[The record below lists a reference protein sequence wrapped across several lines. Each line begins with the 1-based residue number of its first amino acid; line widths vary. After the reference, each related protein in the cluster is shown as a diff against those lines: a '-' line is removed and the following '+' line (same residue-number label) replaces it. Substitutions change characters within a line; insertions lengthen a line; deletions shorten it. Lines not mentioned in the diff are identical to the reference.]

1 MRKTSTH
8 LIRLILG
15 SLGGTRLQPCHKSHL
30 KQRALAPEDQHPV
43 ARCNFSR
50 FYETAPGSQLR
61 FASHAGLFG
70 LLLLLPLTASA
81 QLRVRPEQVVTP
93 RVVPAHIEV
102 ERQKGQ
108 KGKTAT
114 VTLVASILEGYH
126 INSTKPLEDYL
137 IPSRVELD
145 SEEFELIEAK
155 FPAGELKSF
164 SFSEEKLSVYEGTL
178 RIPLRLRAKKD
189 TAPGSYTARIV
200 FHYQAC
206 NDRICLR
213 PTKRTATLSVQLR

>member
-1 MRKTSTH
+1 MQKTN
-8 LIRLILG
+8 
-15 SLGGTRLQPCHKSHL
+15 HKVL
-30 KQRALAPEDQHPV
+30 TV
-43 ARCNFSR
+43 AATGR
-50 FYETAPGSQLR
+50 T
-61 FASHAGLFG
+61 
-70 LLLLLPLTASA
+70 LLPKLIPVLAILVGLPLAASA

-93 RVVPAHIEV
+93 RVVPALIEI
-102 ERQKGQ
+102 ELQ

-145 SEEFELIEAK
+145 SEEFELVEEK
-155 FPAGELKSF
+155 FPEGELKSF

-178 RIPLRLRAKKD
+178 RVPLRLRAKKE
-189 TAPGSYTARIV
+189 TAPGSYPVRIV

-213 PTKRTATLSVQLR
+213 PTKRTATLTVQLR

>member
-1 MRKTSTH
+1 MTPKPMRKTN
-8 LIRLILG
+8 
-15 SLGGTRLQPCHKSHL
+15 P
-30 KQRALAPEDQHPV
+30 
-43 ARCNFSR
+43 
-50 FYETAPGSQLR
+50 QLR
-61 FASHAGLFG
+61 NTRRRWIFG
-70 LLLLLPLTASA
+70 LLLLMPLTASA

-93 RVVPAHIEV
+93 RIKPALV
-102 ERQKGQ
+102 ELQKGE
-108 KGKTAT
+108 TAT

-145 SEEFELIEAK
+145 SEGFELIEAK

-164 SFSEEKLSVYEGTL
+164 SFSEEKLSIYEGTL
-178 RIPLRLRAKKD
+178 RVPLRLRAKKE
-189 TAPGSYTARIV
+189 TAPGSYTVRIV

-213 PTKRTATLSVQLR
+213 PAKRTATFTVQLR